1 MKKRLLCLALLV
13 VMVLSI
19 NVVALAGPGGG
30 GAADPIIAALSEMY
44 PTECPEDNQ
53 GQDEDCDQDQP

>member
-13 VMVLSI
+13 VMMLNI

-30 GAADPIIAALSEMY
+30 GAADPISATISEMY
-44 PTECPEDNQ
+44 TVEYPEYNQ